1 VCLDT
6 FLSLTFLG
14 HKYCI
19 LVDRDVGHWGGTA
32 VGCNSQ
38 NSQNTKQ
45 LELRFRAWLN
55 EEGTRQIEL
64 ARA

>member
-1 VCLDT
+1 MCGV
-6 FLSLTFLG
+6 
-14 HKYCI
+14 
-19 LVDRDVGHWGGTA
+19 VDRDGTA
-32 VGCNSQ
+32 IAY